1 MKILTL
7 PTLSALA
14 LAALLAACGG
24 PQDELATQTAAS
36 IQTGSATTSVPVSA
50 AGAGAGAT
58 TTGSTG
64 GMGSVGADVTG
75 PAAVP
80 TASASMPQPDCA
92 AEGCS
97 GPRIIDANAEAWRY
111 AAMQRNAGDDATQS

>member
-36 IQTGSATTSVPVSA
+36 IQTGSATTSVPVSGV
-50 AGAGAGAT
+50 GAGAGAT

-80 TASASMPQPDCA
+80 TASASMPQPDCVA
-92 AEGCS
+92 DGCS

>member
-1 MKILTL
+1 MKILTFR
-7 PTLSALA
+7 TLSALT

-36 IQTGSATTSVPVSA
+36 IQTGSATTSVPVS
-50 AGAGAGAT
+50 GAGAAAT
-58 TTGSTG
+58 ATGSTG

-92 AEGCS
+92 LEGCS

-111 AAMQRNAGDDATQS
+111 AAMQRNAGDNATQS